1 LVDAMGGKG
10 ALEAISNRRRGSGRG
25 RYPPQ
30 KGQRNVPT

>member
-1 LVDAMGGKG
+1 MA
-10 ALEAISNRRRGSGRG
+10 NRRRGSGRG